1 MTRVHTSRG
10 SARPRLPRGVIL
22 CAALVLLPACAGH
35 HRPPAAGP
43 LPRAADLLLTVCGRT
58 DSLRDLEGR
67 ARIALRIDG
76 VRERASVF
84 LRYRSPRDLKMDVTG
99 PLGTGVLH
107 ALSSGDSLAL
117 YLPRQNRYLHGLP
130 DEVLH
135 RVTGVNLEYY
145 EARRA
150 ILGLPAL
157 SLMDLP
163 RITRYEA
170 RGDTLCLD
178 VRGPVWNRS
187 LRFDRRTA
195 TLQSETV
202 STPEG
207 DILSSRILSDYR
219 NEDGVVL
226 PRRIEIRQGQDRIE
240 IRILKR
246 RVNIG
251 LSDDQFWLNVPSD
264 VIHQTL

>member
-1 MTRVHTSRG
+1 MTRALTSRG
-10 SARPRLPRGVIL
+10 CARPRLHWGVSL
-22 CAALVLLPACAGH
+22 CAALILLPACAAH
-35 HRPPAAGP
+35 HRIPAAGP
-43 LPRAADLLLTVCGRT
+43 LPRAADLLRTVSGRA
-58 DSLRDLEGR
+58 DSLRDLEER
-67 ARIALRIDG
+67 ARIVLRIDG

-107 ALSSGDSLAL
+107 ALSRDDSLAL
-117 YLPRQNRYLHGLP
+117 YLPRQNRFLRGPP
-130 DEVLH
+130 DEVLL

-145 EARRA
+145 GTRRA

-157 SLMDLP
+157 SLLDLP

-170 RGDTLCLD
+170 RGDTLLLD
-178 VRGPVWNRS
+178 IRGPIWNRS

-202 STPEG
+202 TTLEG
-207 DILSSRILSDYR
+207 DTLSSRVLSGYR
-219 NEDGVVL
+219 NENGTVL

-240 IRILKR
+240 IRVLKR
-246 RVNIG
+246 RINSG

-264 VIHQTL
+264 VIPITP

>member
-1 MTRVHTSRG
+1 MRHTLG
-10 SARPRLPRGVIL
+10 PRGL
-22 CAALVLLPACAGH
+22 ALLAVLILLPACAA
-35 HRPPAAGP
+35 HRHLPAVGP
-43 LPRAADLLLTVCGRT
+43 LPRAADLLLTVCGRA
-58 DSLRDLEGR
+58 DSLRDLEAR
-67 ARIALRIDG
+67 ARISLKIDG
-76 VRERASVF
+76 VRERALAF
-84 LRYRSPRDLKMDVTG
+84 LRYKSPGRLKMDVTG

-107 ALSSGDSLAL
+107 ALSSDDSLEL
-117 YLPRQNRYLHGLP
+117 YLPRQNRYLQGLP

-157 SLMDLP
+157 SLLDLP

-170 RGDTLCLD
+170 LGDTLVLE
-178 VRGPVWNRS
+178 VRGPIWNRS
-187 LRFDRRTA
+187 LRFDRRA
-195 TLQSETV
+195 AVLWSEEV

-207 DILSSRILSDYR
+207 DLLSSRHLSDYR
-219 NEDGVVL
+219 NEGGALL

-246 RVNIG
+246 QVNVG
-251 LSDDQFWLNVPSD
+251 LSDGEFWLNVPSD
-264 VIHQTL
+264 VVHLAP